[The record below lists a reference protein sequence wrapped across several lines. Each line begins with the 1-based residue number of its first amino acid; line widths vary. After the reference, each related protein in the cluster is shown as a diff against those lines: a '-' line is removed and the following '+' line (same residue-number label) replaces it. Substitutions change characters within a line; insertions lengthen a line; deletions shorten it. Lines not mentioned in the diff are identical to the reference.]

1 MKKIFCLLAICC
13 AMLGGASLYAQA
25 PVEGSF
31 YASFD
36 GTKIYYEIKG
46 EGYPIVMLHGFTGTS
61 QGWKNGALYND
72 LLKQGYKVILLD
84 MRGNGKSDK
93 PHTDAGY
100 ANDAEAKDVIG
111 LLNSLKVKAYNVIGY
126 SRGSIITSR
135 VMVLDKRVHK
145 AVMGGMG
152 ADYTNPN
159 WQRRIH
165 AWKALE
171 GDTTLHDVDD
181 MMTWI
186 NKNPFDKT
194 ALAMQQKHQP
204 STSPKELAKV
214 KIPVLLIDGTEDTT
228 NGDVADLQKLI
239 PNSKMAAV
247 PGDHNSASKTIQFSN
262 AVTTFLK

>member
-1 MKKIFCLLAICC
+1 MKKIFYLLLFCC
-13 AMLGGASLYAQA
+13 AMMSADLYAQTA
-25 PVEGSF
+25 EGA
-31 YASFD
+31 YYTSFD
-36 GTKIYYEIKG
+36 GTKIYYEAKG
-46 EGYPIVMLHGFTGTS
+46 NGFPVVLLHGFTGTS
-61 QGWKNGALYND
+61 QGWKNGALYSD
-72 LLKQGYKVILLD
+72 LLKGGFKVILLD
-84 MRGNGKSDK
+84 MRGNGRSDK

-100 ANDAEAKDVIG
+100 NNDAEAKDVMG
-111 LLNSLKVKAYNVIGY
+111 LMTVLGIKKYDVIGY

-186 NKNPFDKT
+186 NKNPFDKI
-194 ALAMQQKHQP
+194 ALMYQQKHQP
-204 STSPKELAKV
+204 STSSKELAKV
-214 KIPVLLIDGTEDTT
+214 KIAVLLIDGMEDTT
-228 NGDVADLQKLI
+228 NGDVRDLQKLI
-239 PNSKMAAV
+239 PGSQLSAV
-247 PGDHNSASKTIQFSN
+247 PGDHNNAGKTIQFSA
-262 AVTTFLK
+262 AVIRFLK